1 MNTLHFH
8 LERIPTPLGQALLLT
23 DELDRV
29 RALDWHDHEA
39 RMHRLLRLHY
49 DTAPA
54 LGRRARP
61 SAAARA
67 LDAYFHGD
75 LHALDALPVETGGT
89 VFQRAVW
96 SALRAIPPGSTIA
109 YSELAHRIG
118 RPAAVRAVGLANG
131 ANPIGLIVPCHRVV
145 GRGGALTGYAGGVAR
160 KAWLL
165 DHERAETRTAAG
177 ELASAGLPADQ
188 PIGGAA

>member
-1 MNTLHFH
+1 MRLH
-8 LERIPTPLGQALLLT
+8 LERIPTPLGQALLIT

-49 DTAPA
+49 RTAPA
-54 LGRRARP
+54 LALRARP

-67 LDAYFHGD
+67 LAAYFDGD
-75 LHALDALPVETGGT
+75 LHVLDALPVETGGT
-89 VFQRAVW
+89 AFQRLVW

-109 YSELAHRIG
+109 YSELAQRIG

-145 GRGGALTGYAGGVAR
+145 GRDGALTGYAGGMAR

-165 DHERAETRTAAG
+165 DHERAMRRPVSVDPG
-177 ELASAGLPADQ
+177 RASLPFQA
-188 PIGGAA
+188 IGGPA

>member
-8 LERIPTPLGQALLLT
+8 LERIPTPLGRALLVT
-23 DELDRV
+23 DQLDRV
-29 RALDWHDHEA
+29 RALDWQDFEA

-49 DTAPA
+49 GAEPT
-54 LGRRARP
+54 LGLRSRP

-89 VFQRAVW
+89 AFQRAVW
-96 SALRAIPPGSTIA
+96 SALRAIPPGSTIP
-109 YSELAHRIG
+109 YSELAQRIG

-145 GRGGALTGYAGGVAR
+145 GRGGALTGYAGGLAR

-165 DHERAETRTAAG
+165 EHERAAGRVATG
-177 ELASAGLPADQ
+177 ELARAALPIHQA
-188 PIGGAA
+188 IGGPA